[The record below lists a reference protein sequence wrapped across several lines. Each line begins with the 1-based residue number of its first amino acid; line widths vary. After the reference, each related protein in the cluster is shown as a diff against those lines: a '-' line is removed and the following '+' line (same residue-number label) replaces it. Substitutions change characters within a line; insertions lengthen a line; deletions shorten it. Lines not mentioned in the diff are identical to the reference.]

1 MKSLISYCIIILLLL
16 SGCGKSDNRLYLES
30 INTVIE
36 TEPRLAIS
44 KLDSIKD
51 REFNKR
57 DRAYFNLLTIKS
69 QDKAYVK
76 HENDSL
82 IKDVLAFYENNQ
94 GADYA
99 EALYY
104 GGRVYSDLGNY
115 PTSLNYFH
123 RALDELPDN
132 DSNRRLRGQVVSQL
146 GRLLIELR
154 LYSQAIPYL
163 EKSIEYDKLDR
174 DSFSLAFDY
183 DLIKTAYL
191 GTKDYEKAEV
201 CTKKSILYG
210 SNLPHEDK
218 IYFKSCLADV
228 KKNKGEN
235 DTALILIRE
244 IKDRISTEH
253 EPYIWADASMIYY
266 KNNLYDT
273 AYIFAKKI
281 INDHRQACK
290 NIAYFILLKPE
301 IKKLIP
307 VDSLLIYYRDY
318 ESYINEYLNRHDS
331 EQALI
336 QTSMY
341 NYELHERESK
351 DAMRARNKMMRLV
364 VVSLIVILL
373 MALFILTMKLR
384 EKSRIIQISDA
395 KKQIAD
401 LQSQIESLR
410 NVINDNSTLDNNQFD
425 ELEQSINDM
434 RSKLISM
441 VDNKALVDS
450 LSDFKD
456 SNAYKLLNEKLA
468 QNCNIITN
476 KETDTWTIL
485 ENEIQSK
492 SPNFIKN
499 LLFLSHGKLN
509 DVEMKTCILI
519 KMGMT
524 PTQLTTLMGVV
535 KGTLSNRRAF
545 IGEKILGEK
554 TSVSIADKV
563 IRLL

>member
-1 MKSLISYCIIILLLL
+1 M
-16 SGCGKSDNRLYLES
+16 
-30 INTVIE
+30 
-36 TEPRLAIS
+36 
-44 KLDSIKD
+44 
-51 REFNKR
+51 
-57 DRAYFNLLTIKS
+57 
-69 QDKAYVK
+69 
-76 HENDSL
+76 
-82 IKDVLAFYENNQ
+82 
-94 GADYA
+94 
-99 EALYY
+99 
-104 GGRVYSDLGNY
+104 
-115 PTSLNYFH
+115 
-123 RALDELPDN
+123 
-132 DSNRRLRGQVVSQL
+132 
-146 GRLLIELR
+146 
-154 LYSQAIPYL
+154 
-163 EKSIEYDKLDR
+163 
-174 DSFSLAFDY
+174 
-183 DLIKTAYL
+183 
-191 GTKDYEKAEV
+191 
-201 CTKKSILYG
+201 
-210 SNLPHEDK
+210 
-218 IYFKSCLADV
+218 
-228 KKNKGEN
+228 
-235 DTALILIRE
+235 
-244 IKDRISTEH
+244 
-253 EPYIWADASMIYY
+253 
-266 KNNLYDT
+266 
-273 AYIFAKKI
+273 
-281 INDHRQACK
+281 
-290 NIAYFILLKPE
+290 LLKPE

-331 EQALI
+331 EQALM

-341 NYELHERESK
+341 NYELHVRESK
-351 DAMRARNKMMRLV
+351 EAMNSRDKMMKLV

-373 MALFILTMKLR
+373 MVLFILTMKLR

-425 ELEQSINDM
+425 DLEQSINDM
-434 RSKLISM
+434 RYKLISM
-441 VDNKALVDS
+441 VDNKALIDS

-563 IRLL
+563 IKLL